1 MLNDKEVTLTDV
13 VRRDEDGYETIEQVP
28 TQAPNTYWTTST
40 DGEYKTSAENAYF
53 KQYKFQN
60 VKNLEVTGNIVS
72 SVDPK
77 LAGNNKVFRLVLNVV
92 DPNSGKTVM
101 VDTHI
106 GGDLLYSKGNILKT
120 ISQISDEA
128 IMGYLVDKQKKSI
141 ANDERTA
148 MIDSFFNPTE
158 SNSKQ

>member
-1 MLNDKEVTLTDV
+1 MMLNDKEVTLTDV
-13 VRRDEDGYETIEQVP
+13 VRRDENGYETTEQVP

-40 DGEYKTSAENAYF
+40 DGEYNTNPENAYF

-60 VKNLEVTGNIVS
+60 VKNFEVTGNIVS

-77 LAGNNKVFRLVLNVV
+77 LAGNNKVFTLKLNVI
-92 DPNSGKTVM
+92 DPRTGKQVFL
-101 VDTHI
+101 DTDF
-106 GGDLLYSKGNILKT
+106 GNLYSKGNILKT

-128 IMGYLVDKQKKSI
+128 IIGYLAKKSS
-141 ANDERTA
+141 DEKA
-148 MIDSFFNPTE
+148 AKEKSEMINSYLYPTE